1 MNSETEKSNS
11 QKEQWKIY
19 FKTALKYGAIV
30 GLVLG
35 CVVGAKII
43 GVF

>member
-1 MNSETEKSNS
+1 MNSKMKESNA
-11 QKEQWKIY
+11 QKEQWKAY

-35 CVVGAKII
+35 CIVGAKII
-43 GVF
+43 GLF